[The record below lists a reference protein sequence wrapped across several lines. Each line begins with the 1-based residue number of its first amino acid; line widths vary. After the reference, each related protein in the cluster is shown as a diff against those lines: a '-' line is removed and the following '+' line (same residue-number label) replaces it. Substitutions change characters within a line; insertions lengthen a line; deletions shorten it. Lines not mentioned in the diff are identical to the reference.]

1 MKIVILVAAMILA
14 GYVNAR
20 PPGLNDRRSTITNNA
35 ARDTY
40 DNNVNRD
47 ASDNNASRDA
57 YECEREAA
65 LSSAGSKSQAFDSC
79 MRARIR
85 ARNQQ

>member
-1 MKIVILVAAMILA
+1 MKILILAAAMILA
-14 GYVNAR
+14 GCVPPP

-47 ASDNNASRDA
+47 ASGSNASRDA
-57 YECEREAA
+57 YDCEREAA
-65 LSSAGSKSQAFDSC
+65 LSSAGSKAQAFDSC

-85 ARNQQ
+85 ARNRQ